1 MRATKYLAMQTSLRL
16 PVICL
21 ICAVFISR
29 FAFAE
34 ELTNDDKY
42 FLAGYEKVR
51 AALAADDLVKANE
64 AAAELT
70 SAGFEVPKSETLE
83 RARMA
88 FANASDIAIKAAAG
102 HPGYYVVHC
111 PMLNKDWV
119 QTSKTIS
126 NPYGGKEMVS
136 CGEIKK

>member
-1 MRATKYLAMQTSLRL
+1 MKRFSQIFALFLLLA
-16 PVICL
+16 V
-21 ICAVFISR
+21 AGFSR
-29 FAFAE
+29 VVSAD

-42 FLAGYEKVR
+42 FLAGYEKMR

-64 AAAELT
+64 AAAEL
-70 SAGFEVPKSETLE
+70 SASGFEVPKSETLE
-83 RARMA
+83 RARTA
-88 FANASDIAIKAAAG
+88 FANASEIAIKAAAG

-126 NPYGGKEMVS
+126 NPYGGKDMAS